1 MTRDVLHDLGFFG
14 HYLHRYYYNQSIA
27 DGFTLRLLREGIR
40 TEYRLKLSAVLTAL
54 EQQVQKG
61 SLKAKEITASP
72 EYVTALAEYIEED
85 FLGFRILTKEATTG
99 HLPVGGMVVCAST
112 EQAAAL
118 NEALQRHGVL
128 KSAAI
133 LSTIG
138 QSRHRGAYRLPHRR
152 HRHRVQ
158 NPPAYHGIQT
168 MQESNPALRCL
179 VQGYFFYAL
188 FAIA

>member
-1 MTRDVLHDLGFFG
+1 MPSSETRILQPSRTHLP
-14 HYLHRYYYNQSIA
+14 
-27 DGFTLRLLREGIR
+27 IR
-40 TEYRLKLSAVLTAL
+40 PTKVPTPPPIVS
-54 EQQVQKG
+54 
-61 SLKAKEITASP
+61 S
-72 EYVTALAEYIEED
+72 
-85 FLGFRILTKEATTG
+85 LGFRILTKEATAG
-99 HLPVGGMVVCAST
+99 HLPVGSMVVCAST

-152 HRHRVQ
+152 HRHRIQ

-168 MQESNPALRCL
+168 MQESSPALCCL